1 MRAIKLSFLWL
12 GQFVAIALAAFFAL
26 GPSIVE
32 QQQNT
37 LTEHEPYEVSDEAQA
52 LHSQLIIADWHADTM
67 LWKRDFLKRSSR
79 GHVDLPRMQEG
90 NQAIQVFAAVTKTP
104 AGLNYEENS
113 AEAFDNITALAVGQ
127 LWPIRTWGSLLERA
141 IYQAEKLHRFAMKSD
156 GQFRVITSKSELE
169 AALEDRAGG
178 ANVTMGLLSVEGAHA
193 LEGDLANFER
203 IDSAGFRIIGLHHFF
218 DNELGSSLHGEG
230 EVGLTDFGRQ
240 VVAEIERRGIVLD
253 LAHSS
258 PRVANDVLQMTDM
271 PVVVSH
277 TGIFSHCQTKRNFP
291 DQLMKEVAKSGGVV
305 GIGFWAKVTCDDSPE
320 GIAGAIRA
328 AVDLLGEDHVSLGSD
343 WDGTV
348 QVAMDPSELSAL
360 TQALVEASFT
370 DEQIGKI
377 MGGNFLRVVRER
389 LTH

>member
-1 MRAIKLSFLWL
+1 MRILKLGLLLL
-12 GQFVAIALAAFFAL
+12 GLVFIIGVVAFFAL

-32 QQQNT
+32 RRENT
-37 LTEHEPYEVSDEAQA
+37 FTVHEPYEVSAEAQA
-52 LHSQLIIADWHADTM
+52 LHRQLIIADWHADTL
-67 LWKRDFLKRSSR
+67 LWKRDFLQRSSR

-141 IYQAEKLHRFAMKSD
+141 IYQADKLQEFAKMSD
-156 GQFRVITSKSELE
+156 GQFRVITNKTELE
-169 AALEDRAGG
+169 AALGDRAGG
-178 ANVTMGLLSVEGAHA
+178 ANVTMGLLAVEGAHT
-193 LEGDLANFER
+193 LEGHLANLDRLEE
-203 IDSAGFRIIGLHHFF
+203 AGFRIIGLHHFF

-240 VVAEIERRGIVLD
+240 VVAEIERRGMVLD

-258 PRVANDVLQMTDM
+258 PRVAMDALQMSDM

-277 TGIFSHCQTKRNFP
+277 TGIFSHCKTKRNFP
-291 DQLMKEVAKSGGVV
+291 DQLMKEVANAGGVV
-305 GIGFWAKVTCDDSPE
+305 GIGFWAKVTCDDSPK

-328 AVDLLGEDHVSLGSD
+328 AVDLLGDDHVSLGSD

-360 TQALVEASFT
+360 TQALMDAGFS
-370 DEQIGKI
+370 DEQIVKI
-377 MGGNFLRVVRER
+377 MGGNFLRIVRER
-389 LTH
+389 LNP